1 VIRPEIQS
9 LATPI
14 TQLKPHPQ
22 NVRQGDVG
30 AISQSLEQHGQYRPI
45 VVQQST
51 GFILA
56 GNHTYK
62 AAKALKWKDIAATY
76 VDVDDEQALRILL
89 IDNRANDLA
98 SYDDSALVEMLKA
111 LMDTELKLDGT
122 GFDPSD
128 LDQLLKDLEM
138 ETELP
143 SVGDV
148 DESVPLLDLVPS
160 KTMTGDVWLL
170 GNHRIMCGSSQS
182 STDVEKLLNGSK
194 INLAFTSPPYAE
206 QRKYDEDSSFKPIP
220 PEQYLEWFLLIS
232 ANVKANLEKDGSWF
246 INIKP
251 ASENFDT
258 SLYVFDLV
266 LAHVR
271 QWGWHFATEFCWERS
286 GIPQQVVRRFKNQFE
301 PIYQFTLGEWKIRPD
316 NVQHESTNVPQAI
329 GKGAGD
335 TSAAKRQGVVG
346 AVAGNLI
353 QEGMAY
359 PGNRLPTFSGS
370 HEATGH
376 SAAFPVGLP
385 EWFIK
390 AYTDQNDSIYDPFM
404 GSGSTLL
411 AAHKQNRIAYGMEIS
426 PRYCDLI
433 CARFQQA
440 TGITPIAE
448 ATGNEHSFIE

>member
-1 VIRPEIQS
+1 
-9 LATPI
+9 
-14 TQLKPHPQ
+14 
-22 NVRQGDVG
+22 
-30 AISQSLEQHGQYRPI
+30 
-45 VVQQST
+45 
-51 GFILA
+51 
-56 GNHTYK
+56 
-62 AAKALKWKDIAATY
+62 
-76 VDVDDEQALRILL
+76 
-89 IDNRANDLA
+89 
-98 SYDDSALVEMLKA
+98 MLKA

-182 STDVEKLLNGSK
+182 PTDVEKVLNGSK

-206 QRKYDEDSSFKPIP
+206 QRKYDEDSTFKPIS
-220 PEQYLEWFLLIS
+220 PEQYVEWFLLIS

-316 NVQHESTNVPQAI
+316 NVQHESMSVPQAI

-335 TSAAKRQGVVG
+335 TNAAKRQGVVS